1 MSDAEKIALLD
12 SFATAFNAHDADAL
26 MTYMID
32 DDDCVFYSAAGG
44 TPQGGAFRGRA
55 AVKAAYEAVWKKYP
69 DARWNNP
76 THFVSGERGITQWL
90 FTGSTLDGKE
100 KSQVRGCDVFE
111 FKNDKI
117 LVKDS
122 YRKQMI

>member
-12 SFATAFNAHDADAL
+12 NFAAAFNAHDADAL
-26 MTYMID
+26 MTYMVA
-32 DDDCVFYSAAGG
+32 DDDCVFYSAAGD
-44 TPQGGAFRGRA
+44 TPQGGTFRGRA

-90 FTGSTLDGKE
+90 FTGSTPDGKE
-100 KSQVRGCDVFE
+100 KSNVRGCDVFE
-111 FKNDKI
+111 FRNGKI

>member
-12 SFATAFNAHDADAL
+12 NFAAAFNAHDADAL
-26 MTYMID
+26 MTYMVD
-32 DDDCVFYSAAGG
+32 DEDCVFYAAAGNA
-44 TPQGGAFRGRA
+44 PQGGEFRGRA

-76 THFVSGERGITQWL
+76 AHFVSGERGVTQWL
-90 FTGSTLDGKE
+90 FTGSTPDGKE

-111 FKNDKI
+111 FKNGKI
-117 LVKDS
+117 KIKDT
-122 YRKQMI
+122 YRKQVV

>member
-12 SFATAFNAHDADAL
+12 NFAAAFNAHDADAL
-26 MTYMID
+26 MTYMVD
-32 DDDCVFYSAAGG
+32 DDDCVFYSAAGN

-69 DARWNNP
+69 DAKWNNP
-76 THFVSGERGITQWL
+76 THFVSGDRGITQWL
-90 FTGSTLDGKE
+90 FTGATADGKE
-100 KSQVRGCDVFE
+100 TSRVHGCDIFE
-111 FKNDKI
+111 FKNGKI
-117 LVKDS
+117 KVKDS